1 MSKFKAVDSYQKGK
15 KTLGATA
22 IYAAIQIAASFAD
35 IDLTQYDVLVMD
47 AATMVDSL
55 YVTAVVLFR
64 LAMDD
69 WQNIIVKYKGDMS

>member
-22 IYAAIQIAASFAD
+22 IYAAIQIAASFAEV
-35 IDLTQYDVLVMD
+35 DLTQYDVLVMD

-55 YVTAVVLFR
+55 YATSIVVFR
-64 LAMDD
+64 LIMDD
-69 WQNIIVKYKGDMS
+69 WQKIIVKFKGDMS